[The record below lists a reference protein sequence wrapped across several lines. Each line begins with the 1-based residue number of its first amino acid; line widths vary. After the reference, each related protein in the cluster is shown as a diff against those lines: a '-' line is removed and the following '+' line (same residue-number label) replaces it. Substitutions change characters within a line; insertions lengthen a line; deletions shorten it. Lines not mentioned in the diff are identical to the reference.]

1 MPDKDIFDKT
11 FAPGWTNPARKINKI
26 GNPEIAAHATARA
39 LRKDLRAM
47 GGFRDSKKL
56 HALLLASQNGNS
68 LATSDKVFKQ
78 IRDFERSSD
87 NRDIAGFLGKACLQT
102 YIETTE
108 KQRQAN
114 RNENADSNFPSQKEF
129 IKRVCLKLI
138 DYRFHDKVELI
149 ERSEQRGDY
158 WHEPNFRSIYD
169 HHLDF
174 YLELNAQTLDKDPTF
189 SHPPKYPRVK
199 QMKQSTEDIMYSPIR
214 LMDE

>member
-1 MPDKDIFDKT
+1 MPDKDIFDRT
-11 FAPGWTNPARKINKI
+11 FAPGWANSARQINKV
-26 GNPEIAAHATARA
+26 GDPEIAAHAMARA

-47 GGFRDSKKL
+47 GGLPDSKKL
-56 HALLLASQNGNS
+56 HTLLLASQNGNS

-87 NRDIAGFLGKACLQT
+87 NRDLAGFLGKTYRQI

-108 KQRQAN
+108 KQRQASHN
-114 RNENADSNFPSQKEF
+114 KSAESNFPSQKEC

-158 WHEPNFRSIYD
+158 WHEPNFKSIYD
-169 HHLDF
+169 QHLDF
-174 YLELNAQTLDKDPTF
+174 YLELNAQALDKDPTF
-189 SHPPKYPRVK
+189 RHPPKYPRVK
-199 QMKQSTEDIMYSPIR
+199 QMKQSTEDMMYSPIR